1 MVTKLLKYGV
11 FAAMVAIWLIG
22 QIRNRRAGIKP
33 DKEKAKA
40 LLEKTIEGV
49 LGKNDEQPEEASQ

>member
-11 FAAMVAIWLIG
+11 FAAMVAVWLIG

-40 LLEKTIEGV
+40 LFEKTIEGV